1 MIKTLTI
8 YTKPGCQYCA
18 AAKTFLNENNISYTE
33 VDILENED
41 KAEWLREQGHRTLP
55 VIYAGD
61 EPLINGGWN
70 VLKTMRKNEIME
82 RLDPE
87 CC

>member
-1 MIKTLTI
+1 MKTLTV

-18 AAKTFLNENNISYTE
+18 AAKAFLAENQIDYVE
-33 VDILENED
+33 VNILEDHD
-41 KAEWLREQGHRTLP
+41 KADWLRSQGHKTLP

-61 EPLINGGWN
+61 EPLVNGGWN
-70 VLKTMRKNEIME
+70 VLRTMRKNEIME